1 MTTYNWNCKTV
12 DCYPEQDNEADV
24 VYNVHWIETGVSDQV
39 DSKGNPYSA
48 TNIGTQTLDTSQIT
62 EFIPFDQLTNDEVV
76 AWTKGAMG
84 DEQVASIEASIQSQ
98 IDSLITPTSVTLTIG
113 EPVPP
118 TPEVEEPQEPEV
130 ED

>member
-12 DCYPEQDNEADV
+12 DCYPEQNNEADV
-24 VYNVHWIETGVSDQV
+24 VYNVHWIVTGVSDEV
-39 DSKGNPYSA
+39 DSEGNPYSA
-48 TNIGTQTLDTSQIT
+48 TKIGTQTLDTSQIT
-62 EFIPFDQLTNDEVV
+62 NFIPFDQLTNDEVV

-98 IDSLITPTSVTLTIG
+98 IDNLITPTSVTLTIG

-118 TPEVEEPQEPEV
+118 EPPI

>member
-24 VYNVHWIETGVSDQV
+24 VYNVHWIVTGVSDQV
-39 DSKGNPYSA
+39 DPQGNPYLA

-62 EFIPFDQLTNDEVV
+62 TFIPFDQLTNDEVV

-84 DEQVASIEASIQSQ
+84 DEQAAGIEASIQSQ

-113 EPVPP
+113 DPVPP
-118 TPEVEEPQEPEV
+118 TPET

>member
-24 VYNVHWIETGVSDQV
+24 VYNVHWIVTGTSDQL
-39 DSKGNPYSA
+39 DPQGSPYSA
-48 TNIGTQTLDTSQIT
+48 TSIGTQTLDTSQIT
-62 EFIPFDQLTNDEVV
+62 NFIPFDQLTNDEVV

-84 DEQVASIEASIQSQ
+84 DEQVASIEAGIQSQ

-113 EPVPP
+113 DPVPP
-118 TPEVEEPQEPEV
+118 I

>member
-24 VYNVHWIETGVSDQV
+24 VYNVHWIVTGTSDQLDPEGV
-39 DSKGNPYSA
+39 AYSA
-48 TNIGTQTLDTSQIT
+48 TSIGTQTLDTSQIT
-62 EFIPFDQLTNDEVV
+62 NFIPFEDLTNDEVV

-118 TPEVEEPQEPEV
+118 VEE
-130 ED
+130 

>member
-12 DCYPEQDNEADV
+12 DCYPEQNNEADV
-24 VYNVHWIETGVSDQV
+24 VYNVHWIVTGTSDQLDPEGV
-39 DSKGNPYSA
+39 AYSA
-48 TNIGTQTLDTSQIT
+48 TSIGTQTLDTSQIT
-62 EFIPFDQLTNDEVV
+62 NFIPFEDLTNDEVV

-118 TPEVEEPQEPEV
+118 VEE
-130 ED
+130 